1 MKICFN
7 QMVLYDKAS
16 AVRLALLVV
25 LTLFAT
31 SCIKDEEPNTEC
43 DILSIIFP
51 SDILLRQP
59 YISDKPE
66 KMGSGESEKVYYS
79 IEVMVKAGVV
89 VTKLAHEF
97 TLTPGATISPESG
110 VERDFT
116 SPQEYVTTSQDG
128 KWHRTYVVTVK
139 KEEPPVELQFIK
151 YGFENVKTE
160 SKFNRQYD
168 VFYEVDADD
177 SEKVTM
183 TWDSGNSGF
192 AWSLIGSTVGGS
204 PDVFPTF
211 QADNGVVGKC
221 AELITRETGPMGSSF
236 SPPMPI
242 AAGNLFT
249 GKFVLNL
256 GNPRKST
263 HFGEGILF
271 RHVPLY
277 FSGYFKYTPGE
288 VYKAINENNHFVAV
302 PGKTDECNIYSV
314 LYEVTDDM
322 PYLDGDNVLSDDNPN
337 IIAVAAIS
345 AEDRKGSP
353 QWKEFRVPFQLRA
366 GKTIDPDKLE
376 SGAYSLTIV
385 MTSSKDG
392 DYFAGAIGSCLLVDE
407 LEITCN

>member
-79 IEVMVKAGVV
+79 IEVMVKAGVD
-89 VTKLAHEF
+89 VTKLAPEF

-160 SKFNRQYD
+160 ESISSRRQYD
-168 VFYEVDADD
+168 IFYEVDADD
-177 SEKVTM
+177 PQKVTM
-183 TWDSGNSGF
+183 TWASGNSGF
-192 AWSLIGSTVGGS
+192 AWSLIGSTIGNT

-211 QADNGVVGKC
+211 QANDGVVGKC
-221 AELITRETGPMGSSF
+221 AELVTRETGPMGSSF
-236 SPPMPI
+236 SPPKPI

-249 GKFVLNL
+249 GKFVLDL
-256 GNPRKST
+256 QNPRKST
-263 HFGEGILF
+263 HFGQDVVF
-271 RHVPLY
+271 RHTPLY

-288 VYKAINENNHFVAV
+288 VYKALNENNQFVAV
-302 PGKTDECNIYSV
+302 AGKTDECNIYSV
-314 LYEVTDDM
+314 FYEVTKDI
-322 PYLDGDNVLSDDNPN
+322 PYLDGENVLSADN
-337 IIAVAAIS
+337 IIAVAAIRD
-345 AEDRKGSP
+345 EDRKGSS
-353 QWKEFRVPFQLRA
+353 QWKKFHVPYILRE
-366 GKTIDPDKLE
+366 GKSIDSDKLAA
-376 SGAYSLTIV
+376 GAYSLTIV
-385 MTSSKDG
+385 MSSSKDG
-392 DYFAGAIGSCLLVDE
+392 DYFAGAVGSCLLVDE
-407 LEITCN
+407 LEITCD